1 MALSRRKFLRSSTAA
16 ALFAGLALHPLK
28 TAFAQNAGVSSQR
41 TSAAAGSRN
50 HEIPQQAKRDRVFYF
65 AKSTF
70 EPHLNTDFI
79 VRAGVIVTTLR
90 LIAVEDCG
98 STDNE
103 ARGEAGECFALT
115 FRADRTLSDL
125 RTIHVF
131 EHAALSEFNLFVSET
146 KKLTDPDGIYYV
158 ATINHRLGSDAPPQ
172 LKRPALRQMSS
183 PRRNTQP

>member
-1 MALSRRKFLRSSTAA
+1 MSLSRRKFLRSSTAA
-16 ALFAGLALHPLK
+16 ALFASLALHPLK
-28 TAFAQNAGVSSQR
+28 TAFAQS
-41 TSAAAGSRN
+41 TSTGAGSRN
-50 HEIPQQAKRDRVFYF
+50 HEIPQEAKRDRVFYF

-70 EPHLNTDFI
+70 DPHLNTDFV

-90 LIAVEDCG
+90 LIEVEDCG
-98 STDNE
+98 SADNE
-103 ARGEAGECFALT
+103 ATGEAGECFSLT

-158 ATINHRLGSDAPPQ
+158 ATINHRLGSGAPRH
-172 LKRPALRQMSS
+172 LKRPVLHRMTS
-183 PRRNTQP
+183 PRSNTQP